1 MSTTP
6 TFHAGICMAG
16 AISAGAYT
24 AGVMDYLLEA
34 LEHWEKAKQ
43 LQSEGKL
50 TGIPKHNFM
59 IDVLGGASAGGMT
72 AAITARGLQ
81 DQFAPVT
88 TDTVKNEALAKA
100 NPLYNA
106 WVNLKETKEQ
116 DMMDLLLNT
125 DDIENNIENKEKE
138 VRAGLNSNFI
148 KDIASDI
155 LDKCVSVK
163 YERRYIAKDLDIFTT
178 LTNLRGFSYKVNFKT
193 SSGDRTHHMR
203 MHRDYAFFTLDDRA
217 GKIAGTL
224 PDGRIPVHFS
234 DEKGNS
240 NVLKSAAMGTGAFPV
255 GLESRDLTR
264 KSTYI
269 KSSKYLNLMK
279 GATGT
284 DYTFLPE
291 SDDFLSL
298 NVDGGVINNEPYEI
312 TEQLLEDRRE
322 IKLREEAKLKKAELK
337 KAEQEAKAALG
348 AANLGTSLTE
358 ATATEEIK
366 NIEEKEEDSFVMP
379 KMNRSAALFESMV
392 LMIDPFPDDDKK
404 VPEYIPKKAWRNVLP
419 SIITAMRSQLMM
431 KDEQIKRAYLS
442 DDYTRFLI
450 MPERYDNINGVDVKM
465 DYAIACGS
473 LEGFGGF
480 FSKEFRKHDYFL
492 GRRNCQRFLQQH
504 FTVPENAGNPI
515 LAYGYK
521 DVKEHGKLTID
532 VAPGESKKEATLD
545 GESNAGT
552 TAQKTYLCILPDIRV
567 GADGSVYTP
576 PEEKKYDYP
585 AITLSYVL
593 GLKKKIIKR
602 LVTVAKNVGNVEV
615 KEKKHENSIILKTL
629 RKKSKFREKFVDK
642 IADKG
647 VNAYINLALW
657 FGKGTAADS
666 IIDVV
671 IRDLEARGLIE
682 DDRK

>member
-24 AGVMDYLLEA
+24 AGVMDYLIEA

-43 LQSEGKL
+43 LQAAGKL
-50 TGIPKHNFM
+50 SGIPKHNFI

-81 DQFAPVT
+81 DKFVPVT
-88 TDTVKNEALAKA
+88 TQTVKDEALAKA

-125 DDIENNIENKEKE
+125 DDIENNTDNKEKE

-148 KDIASDI
+148 KDIASDM
-155 LDKCVSVK
+155 LDKRVAIK
-163 YERRYIAKDLDIFTT
+163 YERPYIANDLDIFTT

-193 SSGDRTHHMR
+193 SSGNRTHHMR

-217 GKIAGTL
+217 GKIPGAL
-224 PDGRIPVHFS
+224 PDGRIPVHFY

-264 KSTYI
+264 KSSYI

-279 GATGT
+279 GAKGA

-322 IKLREEAKLKKAELK
+322 IKLREEAKLKKAE
-337 KAEQEAKAALG
+337 QEAKDKAALE
-348 AANLGTSLTE
+348 AANLGTAPTE

-366 NIEEKEEDSFVMP
+366 NIEEGEEEDSFVMP
-379 KMNRSAALFESMV
+379 KMNRNAALFENMV

-521 DVKEHGKLTID
+521 DVKEYGKLTID

-545 GESNAGT
+545 GENNAGAT
-552 TAQKTYLCILPDIRV
+552 TAKTYLCILPDIRV
-567 GADGSVYTP
+567 REDGSVYTP
-576 PEEKKYDYP
+576 PEEKKYNYP
-585 AITLSYVL
+585 AINLSYVL

-629 RKKSKFREKFVDK
+629 RKKSKFREKIVDK

-647 VNAYINLALW
+647 VNAYINLALL
-657 FGKGTAADS
+657 FAKGTAADG
-666 IIDVV
+666 IIDIV
-671 IRDLEARGLIE
+671 IRDLETRGLIK
-682 DDRK
+682 DDRE